1 MRELDLRIRKHKNFP
16 PVCQFVELRDVHAS
30 SLTRQRLESF
40 LDPSEILELR
50 DYISELG
57 NLFHKVK
64 VF

>member
-1 MRELDLRIRKHKNFP
+1 VRELDLRIRKHKNFP
-16 PVCQFVELRDVHAS
+16 PFCQFVELRDVHAS
-30 SLTRQRLESF
+30 PLTRQRLESF